1 MSITY
6 LDNASS
12 AIPKFFAKDYGY
24 HWANPNSNHK
34 MGLEAKNALDKAR
47 ERIKDSLGLK
57 SGKVLFCRSA
67 TEAVEWLCRQ
77 FPTLWENDYCLD
89 ACCYSS
95 VEHSSVSDSSD
106 ICIGI
111 NEDLKEGLLLTENF
125 SPIMYF
131 HQFCSHITGQIF
143 DIENIGEQVKE
154 IKEVTK
160 HTIFFGSDLTA
171 GITKYPFPKKLDEH
185 CDFLFF
191 SGRKIHCE
199 TMGCMWLSDRLF
211 EYLGGS
217 QDSRNEYGLI
227 KGTPNVGGAIALS
240 HAVRIGVKDVESKQK
255 QWNNLVSLL
264 LSKLR
269 EHNINAYFAG
279 TDYPRTYAINA
290 LCLKGF
296 NADSLVQFL
305 SSRDI
310 YVSPCYSACSE
321 NADYHTAIA
330 LGMTKEQAEQTIR
343 VSFSE
348 DTNGFDIN
356 ELVNGIVEF
365 KKLFM

>member
-1 MSITY
+1 MGVTY

-12 AIPKFFAKDYGY
+12 TKPKFFAKDYGY
-24 HWANPNSNHK
+24 HWANPNSNHR
-34 MGLEAKNALDKAR
+34 MGLEAKNALDGAR

-57 SGKVLFCRSA
+57 SGKILFCRSA
-67 TEAVEWLCRQ
+67 TEAVEWLCYTVWDRQ
-77 FPTLWENDYCLD
+77 GIITNCPFYEHD
-89 ACCYSS
+89 S
-95 VEHSSVSDSSD
+95 VIDSSS
-106 ICIGI
+106 ICI
-111 NEDLKEGLLLTENF
+111 TENEIQF
-125 SPIMYF
+125 LSEKDMYL
-131 HQFCSHITGQIF
+131 HQFCSHLTGQIF
-143 DIENIGEQVKE
+143 DIEAIGRE
-154 IKEVTK
+154 IRFAQA
-160 HTIFFGSDLTA
+160 FFGSDLTA
-171 GITKYPFPKKLDEH
+171 GLTKYPLPENLDEY
-185 CDFLFF
+185 CNFLFF

-199 TMGCMWLSDRLF
+199 TMGAMWLSDELF

-217 QDSRNEYGLI
+217 QDSHNEYGLL

-240 HAVRIGVKDVESKQK
+240 HAVRMGVKDVESKQK
-255 QWNNLVSLL
+255 QWNNLASYLL
-264 LSKLR
+264 FKLR

-290 LCLKGF
+290 LCLEGF

-305 SSRDI
+305 SSRDV

-348 DTNGFDIN
+348 DTDKSDID

>member
-6 LDNASS
+6 LDNCSS
-12 AIPKFFAKDYGY
+12 TKPKFFAKDYGY

-34 MGLEAKNALDKAR
+34 MGLEAKNALDQAR

-57 SGKVLFCRSA
+57 SGKILFCRSA

-77 FPTLWENDYCLD
+77 LPKRNNLC
-89 ACCYSS
+89 SPI
-95 VEHSSVSDSSD
+95 EHSCVIDSAQQYHVSDVYRLDLASND
-106 ICIGI
+106 IY
-111 NEDLKEGLLLTENF
+111 L
-125 SPIMYF
+125 
-131 HQFCSHITGQIF
+131 HQFCSHLTGQIF
-143 DIENIGEQVKE
+143 DIETIGRNIHLKGA
-154 IKEVTK
+154 
-160 HTIFFGSDLTA
+160 FFGSDLTA
-171 GITKYPFPKKLDEH
+171 GITKYSLPKDMDKY

-199 TMGCMWLSDRLF
+199 TMGAMWLSDRLF

-217 QDSRNEYGLI
+217 QDSRNEYELV
-227 KGTPNVGGAIALS
+227 KGTPNVGSAIALS
-240 HAVRIGVKDVESKQK
+240 HAVRMGVKDVESKQK

-269 EHNINAYFAG
+269 EHNINAYLAS
-279 TDYPRTYAINA
+279 TDYTRTYAINA

-343 VSFSE
+343 ISFSE
-348 DTNGFDIN
+348 DTNKSDID

-365 KKLFM
+365 KLLFM